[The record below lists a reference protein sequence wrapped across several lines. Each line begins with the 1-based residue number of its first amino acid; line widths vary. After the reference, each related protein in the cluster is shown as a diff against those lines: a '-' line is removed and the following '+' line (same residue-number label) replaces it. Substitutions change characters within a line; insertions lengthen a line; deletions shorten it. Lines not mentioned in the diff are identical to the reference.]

1 MSREVAMTEQ
11 NPNPVVVAVGTDGMD
26 AAMGYAAAEA
36 TRLGCGLHLVH
47 VVHVLPQ
54 GPEMVSA
61 DVTDYERV
69 GRQTLNAALRL
80 ARELIGDDTLVTGDL
95 LFGGV
100 VPKIVEAAANARMVV
115 LQHRDLSRL
124 RRVVTRSVASG
135 VAAHARVPVVS
146 VPESWSAGHERE
158 TSPTVTVGVDVAENA
173 GEVLR
178 IAIEA
183 ARARGATLHVL
194 HTWSFP
200 SAYDDIIMNRVDD
213 DEWAPRA
220 TAEVQAALDGLGDQG
235 RGLPVRIEAKHMKP
249 AEALIR
255 ASQDADLV
263 VIGRHDPLTPLGSH
277 LGPVAR
283 AVLAGA
289 ECPVLLADPRPGR
302 RRNGH
307 LRSAA
312 PRAGQDT
319 H

>member
-1 MSREVAMTEQ
+1 MTEQ

-26 AAMGYAAAEA
+26 AALAYAAAEA
-36 TRLGCGLHLVH
+36 TRLGCGLHLLH

-54 GPEMVSA
+54 GPEVVTA

-69 GRQTLNAALRL
+69 GRQSLNAALRL
-80 ARELIGDDTLVTGDL
+80 ARDLIGDDTTVTSDLV
-95 LFGGV
+95 FGGV
-100 VPKIVEAAANARMVV
+100 VPEIVEAAANARMVV

-158 TSPTVTVGVDVAENA
+158 SSPTVTVGVDVADHA
-173 GEVLR
+173 GEILR
-178 IAIEA
+178 IAVDA

-200 SAYDDIIMNRVDD
+200 TAYDDVVMTRVDA

-220 TAEVQAALDGLGDQG
+220 TAEVQAALDGLGDLVT
-235 RGLPVRIEAKHMKP
+235 GLPVRIEAKHMKP

-289 ECPVLLADPRPGR
+289 ECPVLLADPRPGHR
-302 RRNGH
+302 RFQH
-307 LRSAA
+307 HRSVEQ
-312 PRAGQDT
+312 RAGQDAR
-319 H
+319 

>member
-1 MSREVAMTEQ
+1 MTEQ
-11 NPNPVVVAVGTDGMD
+11 NPNPVLVAVGTDGMD
-26 AAMGYAAAEA
+26 AALAYAAAEA
-36 TRLGCGLHLVH
+36 TRLGCGLHLLH

-69 GRQTLNAALRL
+69 GRQSLNSALRL
-80 ARELIGDDTLVTGDL
+80 ARDLIGDDMKVTGDL
-95 LFGGV
+95 VFGGV
-100 VPKIVEAAANARMVV
+100 VPEIVEAAATARMVV

-173 GEVLR
+173 GEILR
-178 IAIEA
+178 VAIDE

-194 HTWSFP
+194 HTWTFP
-200 SAYDDIIMNRVDD
+200 SAYDDIIMTRVDED
-213 DEWAPRA
+213 TWAPRA
-220 TAEVQAALDGLGDQG
+220 TAEVQAALAGLGDQG
-235 RGLPVRIEAKHMKP
+235 SGVPVRIEAKHMKP

-289 ECPVLLADPRPGR
+289 ECPVLLADPRPRHR
-302 RRNGH
+302 RISHHESVGQK
-307 LRSAA
+307 ADQDA
-312 PRAGQDT
+312 P
-319 H
+319 

>member
-26 AAMGYAAAEA
+26 AALAYAAEEA
-36 TRLGCGLHLVH
+36 TRLGCGLHLLH
-47 VVHVLPQ
+47 VVHVRTQ
-54 GPEMVSA
+54 SPEMVTA
-61 DVTDYERV
+61 DVTEYERV
-69 GRQTLNAALRL
+69 GRQGLNAALRL
-80 ARELIGDDTLVTGDL
+80 ARDMIGDDTTVTSDLVL
-95 LFGGV
+95 GGV
-100 VPKIVEAAANARMVV
+100 VPEIVKAAANARMVV

-158 TSPTVTVGVDVAENA
+158 SGPTVTVGVDVADDA
-173 GEVLR
+173 GQILR
-178 IAIEA
+178 MAIDA
-183 ARARGATLHVL
+183 ARARGSTLHVL

-200 SAYDDIIMNRVDD
+200 TAYDDIVMTRVDD

-220 TAEVQAALDGLGDQG
+220 TAAVQAALDRFGDLVT
-235 RGLPVRIEAKHMKP
+235 GLPVRIEAKHMKP

-255 ASQDADLV
+255 ASHDADLV

-289 ECPVLLADPRPGR
+289 ACPVLLADPRPGHR
-302 RRNGH
+302 RFAHHRSMGH
-307 LRSAA
+307 
-312 PRAGQDT
+312 RAGQDAR
-319 H
+319 

>member
-1 MSREVAMTEQ
+1 MTEQ
-11 NPNPVVVAVGTDGMD
+11 NPNPVLVAVGTDGMD
-26 AAMGYAAAEA
+26 AALAYAAAEA
-36 TRLGCGLHLVH
+36 TRLGCGLHLLH

-54 GPEMVSA
+54 SPEMVSA

-69 GRQTLNAALRL
+69 GRQSLNSALRL
-80 ARELIGDDTLVTGDL
+80 ARDLIGDDMKVTGDL
-95 LFGGV
+95 VFGGV
-100 VPKIVEAAANARMVV
+100 VPEIVEAAATARMVV

-146 VPESWSAGHERE
+146 VPESWSTGHERE
-158 TSPTVTVGVDVAENA
+158 TSPTVTVGVDVAESA
-173 GEVLR
+173 GEILR
-178 IAIEA
+178 IAVDA

-200 SAYDDIIMNRVDD
+200 TAYDDVVMTRVDA

-220 TAEVQAALDGLGDQG
+220 TAEVQAALDGLGDLVS
-235 RGLPVRIEAKHMKP
+235 GLPVRIEAKHMKP

-255 ASQDADLV
+255 ASHDADLV

-289 ECPVLLADPRPGR
+289 ECPVLLADPRPGHR
-302 RRNGH
+302 RIQH
-307 LRSAA
+307 HRSVGQ
-312 PRAGQDT
+312 RSGQDAR
-319 H
+319 